1 MTPWAGSLFATA
13 GGGGSVPF
21 ASRSR
26 GRRFCLHGGVTGPPS
41 ELAPSWRRGCSARS
55 SASIDGDD
63 ENSSGGGVAKRCEWA
78 SHGWPS
84 AHSAVGRS
92 PGGWRSSCS
101 IKSWASGDAARQH
114 ASSNEGRQRSAS
126 SADEKGK
133 QP

>member
-1 MTPWAGSLFATA
+1 MLGAISK
-13 GGGGSVPF
+13 
-21 ASRSR
+21 
-26 GRRFCLHGGVTGPPS
+26 
-41 ELAPSWRRGCSARS
+41 
-55 SASIDGDD
+55 ASIDGDD

-84 AHSAVGRS
+84 APAAVGRS

-126 SADEKGK
+126 SAEEKGK
-133 QP
+133 QPETRT